1 MKFNNKNNNRTSN
14 GIQLFL
20 PLENPDWEEATPE
33 ETDAFFAELKAMLS
47 DGEVV
52 SPC

>member
-1 MKFNNKNNNRTSN
+1 MTLKINKNHRAIN
-14 GIQLFL
+14 GIQLYL
-20 PLENPDWEEATPE
+20 PLEKPDWEEATPE

-52 SPC
+52 SP